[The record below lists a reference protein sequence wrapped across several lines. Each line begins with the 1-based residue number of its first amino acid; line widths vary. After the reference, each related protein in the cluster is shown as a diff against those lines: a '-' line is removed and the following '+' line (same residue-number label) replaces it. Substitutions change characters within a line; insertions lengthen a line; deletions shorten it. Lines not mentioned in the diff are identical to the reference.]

1 LVFAL
6 FVRRG
11 LMLALLGVAVGLGGA
26 LALGR
31 GMRSLLFGVG
41 TTDPV
46 TYGAVA
52 VMLVV
57 VAIAA
62 SYIPARRAAQ
72 TDPVRVLRTD
82 S

>member
-1 LVFAL
+1 M

-31 GMRSLLFGVG
+31 GMRSLLFGVS
-41 TTDPV
+41 TNDPV
-46 TYGAVA
+46 TYGTVA
-52 VMLVV
+52 AMLMLV
-57 VAIAA
+57 AITA

-72 TDPVRVLRTD
+72 IDPVRVLRAD